1 MSSLQI
7 FLWVAFPWLAIVAC
21 IVGVVWRW
29 RTDQFGWTTHSSQ
42 IYESKL
48 LRLSS
53 PLFHYGMLF
62 VFAGHLMGLAFPKE
76 FTRAVGLDDH
86 TYHLVATIPGTIA
99 GIAAVLGLIG
109 LIIRRFVNRTVRMH
123 TSRSDKIM
131 YLLLTLAIMSGF
143 IATVSTQVFGGP
155 HGYDYRETIS
165 PWLRELFI
173 LNPMPELMEEVP
185 WQFKLHVF
193 SGFLLLAVWPATRLV
208 HALSAPVGY
217 VTRPYVVYR
226 SRDIRT
232 QPTRQHT
239 AWEPVRTNKHQP
251 AEEARW
257 SGA

>member
-1 MSSLQI
+1 
-7 FLWVAFPWLAIVAC
+7 
-21 IVGVVWRW
+21 
-29 RTDQFGWTTHSSQ
+29 
-42 IYESKL
+42 
-48 LRLSS
+48 
-53 PLFHYGMLF
+53 
-62 VFAGHLMGLAFPKE
+62 
-76 FTRAVGLDDH
+76 LDDH

-109 LIIRRFVNRTVRMH
+109 LIYRRFVNRTVRMH
-123 TSRSDKIM
+123 TSRSDKVM